1 MNTRRIGRK
10 MAQVEHLLKRHGPCA
25 LIDVASMVG
34 PHGSLCFG
42 YKIIDRALL
51 ADLCHTAPPLPGRRG
66 LTLVAGPEYTPR
78 DD

>member
-1 MNTRRIGRK
+1 
-10 MAQVEHLLKRHGPCA
+10 
-25 LIDVASMVG
+25 MVG